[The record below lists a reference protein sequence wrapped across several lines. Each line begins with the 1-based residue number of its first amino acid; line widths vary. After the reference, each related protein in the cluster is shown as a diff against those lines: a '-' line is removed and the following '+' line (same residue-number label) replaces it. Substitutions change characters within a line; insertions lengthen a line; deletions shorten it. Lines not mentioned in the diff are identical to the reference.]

1 MGEVYR
7 ATDTRLGREVAIKIL
22 PPAFLADPERVARFE
37 REARVLA
44 SLNHPCIA
52 SLFEFREENDTHFL
66 VMELAAG
73 ESLAERM
80 SRGRVPIDEAAPI
93 ALQVA
98 RALEA
103 AHEQGIVHRDL
114 KPANIQVSETGEV
127 KVLDFGLAKALEVE
141 PASGDLSL
149 SPTLTYQPTAAGVLL
164 GTAAYMSP
172 EQARGRPVDKRGD
185 VWAFGVVLWEML
197 TGRRLFR
204 GATVSDVL
212 AAVLRDEPPA
222 DALPEEVPGHLRQ
235 LLARCLEREPLARLR
250 DIGEARIALE
260 AGPGPAVAA
269 SASEDRRV
277 AFGWGALAA
286 AALLAAVLVGGAVW
300 MFRSTAPSVPTSPEV
315 RFSFR
320 VPEDHYLLQSSPS
333 RAPVEVAPD
342 GSFVVF
348 SARVPGEEP
357 RIFRRALDS
366 EEIVPVEGGEGGL
379 QPFVSPDSRWIGF
392 YARDRGLARV
402 PAEGGLPERIY
413 DGELLMPMGASWGT
427 DNRIYFARGLT
438 GGIASVSVDGGEP
451 FQLTSPQ
458 SEAGEI
464 GHWHPRPLP
473 GHEQLIYGVWSVDG
487 WRNRVLDLVSGESRD
502 LDLRGGH
509 VHYLNA
515 GYLLWREGR
524 DLVAAPFDLSTAELL
539 GTGRPV
545 LSDVSSYH
553 VSPAGTLVY
562 VERDFVTDAGPLAR
576 WSATGGDSILEAH
589 GTATQVRV
597 GPGGRRLA
605 VAGTPQLSIVDMERG
620 VRSPLATE
628 GVVNNFPAWSSDG
641 ERLVFNSLRFPH
653 GLYVRSADGT
663 GNAELVL
670 RRAEQV
676 VYFPA
681 SWSPDGRSLVMTEL
695 HPDGSADVASLDL
708 DSGERVALV
717 ATAATEHS
725 PAISSDGAWLAY
737 TSDVSG
743 RDEVYVEPYL
753 RQGRRLTVSTD
764 GGSEPRWTSDGRMLL
779 FRQRSSIYEVPV
791 VSSTDD
797 LELGMPRVRAELPAL
812 FESYVPY
819 GPTWDVAP
827 NGDLLY
833 IQVPTDRPGGGEIHV
848 ARGWLASLTHEG
860 R

>member
-52 SLFEFREENDTHFL
+52 SLFEFREENGTHFL

-73 ESLAERM
+73 ESLAEKM

-141 PASGDLSL
+141 QPSEDLSL

-204 GATVSDVL
+204 GDTVSDVL
-212 AAVLRDEPPA
+212 AAVLRDEPPTE
-222 DALPEEVPGHLRQ
+222 ALPAEVPPHVRG
-235 LLARCLEREPLARLR
+235 LLARCLERDPLARLR

-260 AGPGPAVAA
+260 SGPGPTEAPTVTG
-269 SASEDRRV
+269 DRRA
-277 AFGWGALAA
+277 AFGWGALATA
-286 AALLAAVLVGGAVW
+286 TLVAAVLVGGAVW
-300 MFRSTAPSVPTSPEV
+300 MFRPTAPSVPTSPGV

-333 RAPVEVAPD
+333 RSPVEVAPD

-348 SARVPGEEP
+348 SARTDGAEP
-357 RIFRRALDS
+357 RIFRRSLDS
-366 EEIVPVEGGEGGL
+366 EAIVPVEGAEGGQ

-392 YARDRGLARV
+392 FTRDRGLARV

-413 DGELLMPMGASWGT
+413 DGERLMVMGGFWGL
-427 DNRIYFARGLT
+427 DDRIYFARGLT
-438 GGIASVSVDGGEP
+438 GGLASVAVDGGEP
-451 FQLTSPQ
+451 LQLTSPRF
-458 SEAGEI
+458 EEGEI
-464 GHWHPRPLP
+464 GHWHPRLLP
-473 GHEQLIYGVWSVDG
+473 RGDKLLYGGWSVEG
-487 WRNRVLDLVSGESRD
+487 WKNRILDLASGESRD
-502 LDLRGGH
+502 LGVRGWHLHYVTGGH
-509 VHYLNA
+509 LSW
-515 GYLLWREGR
+515 LKDD
-524 DLVAAPFDLSTAELL
+524 DLVAAPFDALSARLL
-539 GTGRPV
+539 GIGRPV
-545 LSDVSSYH
+545 LSNVSSYH
-553 VSPAGTLVY
+553 VSAEGTLVY
-562 VERDFVTDAGPLAR
+562 TKRSFMTADGPLAR
-576 WSATGGDSILEAH
+576 WPEGEDDSALEAL
-589 GTATQVRV
+589 GRAGQVRMD
-597 GPGGRRLA
+597 PGGRRLA
-605 VAGTPQLSIVDMERG
+605 VSGQPQLSIIDLERG
-620 VRSPLATE
+620 VRSPLATT
-628 GVVNNFPAWSSDG
+628 GVINNFPAWSRDG
-641 ERLVFNSLRFPH
+641 ERLAFNSLRQPH
-653 GLYVRSADGT
+653 GIYVRSADGT
-663 GNAELVL
+663 GEAELVL
-670 RRAEQV
+670 RRTTPV

-681 SWSPDGRSLVMTEL
+681 SWSPDDRSLAITEL
-695 HPDGSADVASLDL
+695 HPDGSADIASVDL
-708 DSGERVALV
+708 TTGERTALV
-717 ATAATEHS
+717 ATPATEHS
-725 PAISSDGAWLAY
+725 PAISPDGAWLAY

-743 RDEVYVEPYL
+743 RDDVYVEPYQ
-753 RQGRRLTVSTD
+753 REGRRLTVSTA
-764 GGSEPRWTSDGRMLL
+764 GGSEPRWSSDGRILL
-779 FRQRSSIYEVPV
+779 FRLRTSIFAVPV
-791 VSSTDD
+791 TSSGNE
-797 LELGMPRVRAELPAL
+797 LELGVPRLHAELPNL

-827 NGDLLY
+827 DGDLVY
-833 IQVPTDRPGGGEIHV
+833 VRIPTDVPGGGEIHV
-848 ARGWLASLTHEG
+848 ARGWLHDLESSG
-860 R
+860 D